1 MYGVVNREHGT
12 GRKAFV
18 GAPYTAAGKT
28 GTAQLVTI
36 AQDEEYDAS
45 KLSKENHDN
54 AMYVGYAPYDKP
66 QITVTVVFEN
76 AGGGG
81 SNAAPIA
88 RKIMDNYLKNQHFPE
103 HQVIEALPPKGTLP
117 SSVTE
122 SP

>member
-1 MYGVVNREHGT
+1 M
-12 GRKAFV
+12 
-18 GAPYTAAGKT
+18 
-28 GTAQLVTI
+28 TI